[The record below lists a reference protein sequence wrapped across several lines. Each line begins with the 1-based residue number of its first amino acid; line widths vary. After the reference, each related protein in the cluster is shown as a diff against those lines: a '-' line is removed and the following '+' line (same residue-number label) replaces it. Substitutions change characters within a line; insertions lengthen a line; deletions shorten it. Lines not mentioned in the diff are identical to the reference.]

1 MKRKADFKLQ
11 RIGGDVLLVPLAAQ
25 VKQLNGII
33 TLNDVAACL
42 WDQLA
47 EDRSVDQLAASVL
60 ERFDVTAGIA
70 LDDVRVFVAEM
81 TRLGLVEP

>member
-11 RIGGDVLLVPLAAQ
+11 GVAGDFLLVPLAAQ
-25 VKQLNGII
+25 VKHLNGII
-33 TLNDVAACL
+33 TLNGVAACL
-42 WDQLA
+42 WDQLGQ
-47 EDRSVDQLAASVL
+47 DLSVDQLAAIVV

-81 TRLGLVEP
+81 TRLGLIEP